1 MGRYTDG
8 LLMDGEHVVY
18 RTRQHPFGRLFDA
31 KIGILAA
38 GLGLATLIVIAL
50 SNMQAG
56 TLRDILGWVVLVLI
70 VAGAANIAW
79 VYIRWYQDD
88 YVVTNRRVL
97 KVEGI
102 LNKKAADSGLEKI
115 NDAILE
121 QSVFG
126 RMFDWGDLRILT
138 AAEEVADDYHML
150 HHAPTFKKTMMLAK
164 QDIEDELARRITAPL
179 EALNAR
185 DVEQDR
191 KEAEARAS
199 ARAAAPPTV
208 APPAVAPPAP
218 APVQKTTEE
227 KLRELAALRDAGLIT
242 PEDYEAKKT
251 TILATM

>member
-1 MGRYTDG
+1 MARYTDS
-8 LLMDGEHVVY
+8 LLMDGEHVIY
-18 RTRQHPFGRLFDA
+18 RTRQHPLGRIA
-31 KIGILAA
+31 AARWGILMVGIAIAA
-38 GLGLATLIVIAL
+38 LLAIVIFNPGGTARDLLGWITLGL
-50 SNMQAG
+50 
-56 TLRDILGWVVLVLI
+56 LVLGSVNI
-70 VAGAANIAW
+70 VW
-79 VYIRWYQDD
+79 VYLHWWAED
-88 YVVTNRRVL
+88 YAITNRRIL
-97 KVEGI
+97 KVEG
-102 LNKKAADSGLEKI
+102 LFNKRAADSGLEKI

-121 QSVFG
+121 QSLLG
-126 RMFDWGDLRILT
+126 RMFDWGHLRVLT

-150 HHAPTFKKTMMLAK
+150 HHAPKFKKTMLLAK

-191 KEAEARAS
+191 KESEAQAS
-199 ARAAAPPTV
+199 ARVVAPPAV

>member
-1 MGRYTDG
+1 MARYTDS

-18 RTRQHPFGRLFDA
+18 RTRQHPLGRIA
-31 KIGILAA
+31 AARWGILMVGFAIAA
-38 GLGLATLIVIAL
+38 LLAIVIGNLGQPA
-50 SNMQAG
+50 
-56 TLRDILGWVVLVLI
+56 RDILGWITVGLLVL
-70 VAGAANIAW
+70 GAANIVW
-79 VYIRWYQDD
+79 VYLHWWAED
-88 YVVTNRRVL
+88 YVITNRRIL
-97 KVEGI
+97 KVEG
-102 LNKKAADSGLEKI
+102 LFNKRAADSGLEKI

-121 QSVFG
+121 QSLLG
-126 RMFDWGDLRILT
+126 RMFDWGHLRVLT

-150 HHAPTFKKTMMLAK
+150 HHAPKFKKTMLLAK

-185 DVEQDR
+185 EVEQDR
-191 KEAEARAS
+191 KESEAQAS

-208 APPAVAPPAP
+208 APPAPAPP

>member
-1 MGRYTDG
+1 
-8 LLMDGEHVVY
+8 
-18 RTRQHPFGRLFDA
+18 
-31 KIGILAA
+31 
-38 GLGLATLIVIAL
+38 
-50 SNMQAG
+50 
-56 TLRDILGWVVLVLI
+56 
-70 VAGAANIAW
+70 
-79 VYIRWYQDD
+79 
-88 YVVTNRRVL
+88 
-97 KVEGI
+97 VEG
-102 LNKKAADSGLEKI
+102 LFTKRAADSALEKI

-126 RMFDWGDLRILT
+126 RMFDWGNLRILT

-191 KEAEARAS
+191 KAAEALAS
-199 ARAAAPPTV
+199 AR
-208 APPAVAPPAP
+208 AVAPPAP

>member
-1 MGRYTDG
+1 MARYTDS

-18 RTRQHPFGRLFDA
+18 RTRQHPLGRIA
-31 KIGILAA
+31 AARWGILMVGIAIAA
-38 GLGLATLIVIAL
+38 LLAIVIFNPGGTARDLLGWITLGL
-50 SNMQAG
+50 
-56 TLRDILGWVVLVLI
+56 LVL
-70 VAGAANIAW
+70 GAANIVW
-79 VYIRWYQDD
+79 VYLHWWAED
-88 YVVTNRRVL
+88 YAITNQRVL
-97 KVEGI
+97 KVEG
-102 LNKKAADSGLEKI
+102 LFTKRAADSALEKI

-126 RMFDWGDLRILT
+126 RMFDWGNLRILT

-164 QDIEDELARRITAPL
+164 QDIEDDLARRITAPL

-191 KEAEARAS
+191 KESEAQAS
-199 ARAAAPPTV
+199 ARVV

-218 APVQKTTEE
+218 VPVQKTTEE

>member
-1 MGRYTDG
+1 MARYTDG
-8 LLMDGEHVVY
+8 LLMDGEHVIY

-31 KIGILAA
+31 KIGIMAA
-38 GLGLATLIVIAL
+38 GLGLAILIVIAL
-50 SNMQAG
+50 SNMQSG

-126 RMFDWGDLRILT
+126 RMFDWGNLRILT

-191 KEAEARAS
+191 KEAEAHAS
-199 ARAAAPPTV
+199 ARAV
-208 APPAVAPPAP
+208 VPPAVAPP

-227 KLRELAALRDAGLIT
+227 KLRELAALRDAGLIS

>member
-1 MGRYTDG
+1 MARYTDS

-18 RTRQHPFGRLFDA
+18 RTRQHPLGRIA
-31 KIGILAA
+31 AARWGILMVGIAIAA
-38 GLGLATLIVIAL
+38 MLAIVFVNLGEPARGFFGWITVGL
-50 SNMQAG
+50 
-56 TLRDILGWVVLVLI
+56 LVL
-70 VAGAANIAW
+70 GAANIVW
-79 VYIRWYQDD
+79 VYLHWWAED
-88 YVVTNRRVL
+88 YAITNRRVL
-97 KVEGI
+97 KVEG
-102 LNKKAADSGLEKI
+102 LFTKRAADSALEKI

-126 RMFDWGDLRILT
+126 RMFDWGNLRILT

-185 DVEQDR
+185 DVEQER
-191 KEAEARAS
+191 KATEALAS
-199 ARAAAPPTV
+199 AR
-208 APPAVAPPAP
+208 AVAPPAP